1 MCACCAWAKPKRMH
15 ATNTTHEKI
24 KHTHKKQKK
33 HTQTPRRFVFALDSM
48 QDADEETIYHLLFN
62 RCETFFT
69 IIECSQEPVLL
80 SLMPPAF
87 SFI

>member
-1 MCACCAWAKPKRMH
+1 MQKLYNTRPAARLAPGPKR
-15 ATNTTHEKI
+15 
-24 KHTHKKQKK
+24 
-33 HTQTPRRFVFALDSM
+33 
-48 QDADEETIYHLLFN
+48 DEYLAELLVCFLNKMNMMNYYLLFN

>member
-1 MCACCAWAKPKRMH
+1 VRGRNRNECMQ
-15 ATNTTHEKI
+15 HEKI
-24 KHTHKKQKK
+24 RKNKTLTKNKKT